1 MPLVNVLC
9 ALALAAVSFYLGKTV
24 ADRYNDLAARRLDYE
39 LEKQYLRL
47 RANMDRD
54 DPCKPYVYNPVPPRR
69 RGIPKDLLTQI
80 DRKMRTDGQATVA
93 LNNKGEDEQ

>member
-9 ALALAAVSFYLGKTV
+9 ALALAAGSFYLGKTV
-24 ADRYNDLAARRLDYE
+24 ADHYNDLAVRRLDYE

-54 DPCKPYVYNPVPPRR
+54 DPCKPYVYSHVPQRR
-69 RGIPKDLLTQI
+69 RGIPNDLLTQI